1 MMATNSHYG
10 PGPWVS
16 DLARPEWNPVY
27 YNRADAKGVGFDR
40 TPSGSDATSQYAP
53 PIAKL
58 FNGTD
63 IPERFLLWFQHVAWD
78 AQAEVGPHPVGRA
91 GAALR
96 HRHRHGGPD
105 APHLGCGQSRL
116 SIRSAGRRQAA
127 FLAIQEKE
135 AHWWRDACI
144 AYFETFSHMPMPA
157 GHAAPPHDL
166 AYYKDVYFPYAPGAP
181 GVTSAPF
188 KSPPKDPTGP

>member
-1 MMATNSHYG
+1 
-10 PGPWVS
+10 
-16 DLARPEWNPVY
+16 LARPEWNPVY
-27 YNRADAKGVGFDR
+27 YHRADAKGVGFDR
-40 TPSGSDATSQYAP
+40 TPSGSDATAQYAP

-63 IPERFLLWFQHVAWD
+63 IPERFLLWFHHVPWD
-78 AQAEVGPHPVGRA
+78 AKMKSGRTLWDELVLHYDTGIATVGQMRRTWD
-91 GAALR
+91 AAKPFVDPER
-96 HRHRHGGPD
+96 WS
-105 APHLGCGQSRL
+105 Q
-116 SIRSAGRRQAA
+116 QAA

-181 GVTSAPF
+181 SVTSAPF